1 MQFTKFS
8 DPGFFI
14 LREQT
19 RSNYDNNMQEEEIK
33 YESLEEEVQP
43 APNGKAIIINRY
55 NPDKPISEEGAGW
68 NSVMNEVVKNYMDF
82 TDMHTLDVISV
93 MNEDQQNSLL
103 VSLTNKLY
111 KMIVEKVDSIDYGE
125 IPSTNGDITKLH
137 KYNDL
142 RKCLDIL
149 KNIFEQYKEDTKPVL
164 EIEGAIDNVI
174 DLKDVFV
181 GGFATKTEFVMSVY
195 KNITLAIINATSYM
209 IAVCIE
215 YIKNPKAEGLKIVMK
230 KTGVAKVKDSLV
242 YESLI
247 NFNEACRKGEVESSL
262 KPLIQSKVKGFA
274 PLVVFKGA
282 LILGG
287 VLIALIPMLRN
298 LAYFFYAA
306 RTRVSTYFDLQAKLL
321 EMNVEELKS
330 NPNIKTEGDK
340 EAVIRR
346 QLAIAK
352 TFHNIADTVAVEAKT
367 SEIEATKEIKKDKTE
382 YRIDDVEPS
391 DDSDGSLF

>member
-19 RSNYDNNMQEEEIK
+19 RASYDKKEEEININ
-33 YESLEEEVQP
+33 YEKLTEETQP
-43 APNGKAIIINRY
+43 TLSGKAIIINRY
-55 NPDKPISEEGAGW
+55 NPDKPISEEGIGW
-68 NSVMNEVVKNYMDF
+68 NNIMNEVVKNYMDF
-82 TDMHTLDVISV
+82 TDIHTLDVISV
-93 MNEDQQNSLL
+93 MNEEQQNSLL

-137 KYNDL
+137 KYKDL

-149 KNIFEQYKEDTKPVL
+149 KNIFEQYKEDPKPVL

-174 DLKDVFV
+174 DLKDIFV
-181 GGFATKTEFVMSVY
+181 GGFATKTEFAISVY

-209 IAVCIE
+209 IAVCVE
-215 YIKNPKAEGLKIVMK
+215 YIKNPKAEGLKVVMK

-247 NFNEACRKGEVESSL
+247 NFNEACRKGEVENSL
-262 KPLIQSKVKGFA
+262 KPLIQSKAKGFG
-274 PLVVFKGA
+274 PLIAFKGI
-282 LILGG
+282 LVLGG
-287 VLIALIPMLRN
+287 VLIALIPMIRN

-321 EMNVEELKS
+321 EMNVEELKN
-330 NPNIKTEGDK
+330 NPNIKTVGDK
-340 EAVIRR
+340 EEVIRR

-352 TFHNIADTVAVEAKT
+352 TFHSIADTVAVEVKT
-367 SEIEATKEIKKDKTE
+367 SEIEATKEIKKDRTE

-391 DDSDGSLF
+391 GESDGPLF